1 MKFSVLAASATF
13 GAALAVPF
21 HDKSGSMPSA
31 SVPTP
36 SLSVP
41 AADASKTAPAI
52 WTVTPTGFPTGVPT
66 GVPTGAP
73 ASFKAPFEVS
83 SVHHLHP
90 AAPTGPPT
98 GSPAPHD
105 SATCIR
111 EAVVLV
117 KTFKEDVHKELLI
130 VKTLVSGPA
139 EKLEEKIVAITSRVE
154 ECHSKFETLLA
165 GVKPEELGAEDR
177 ETILTLLSEL
187 KEVVEEVEACI
198 VDLGKVLTA
207 KVLSVLLPK
216 IAALKECLGALIA
229 PLLNIAF
236 AICALVKND
245 AIVAKIA
252 FVASSL
258 ENCLAKFLS
267 PVLAHIGKFLL

>member
-21 HDKSGSMPSA
+21 HDKSGSMPGA
-31 SVPTP
+31 SIPTP

-41 AADASKTAPAI
+41 AADASKAASAI
-52 WTVTPTGFPTGVPT
+52 WTVTPTGFPT

-83 SVHHLHP
+83 SVDHSAP
-90 AAPTGPPT
+90 AVPTGLPT
-98 GSPAPHD
+98 GSPIPHD

-139 EKLEEKIVAITSRVE
+139 EKLEQKIVAITSRVE
-154 ECHSKFETLLA
+154 ECKSKFETLLA
-165 GVKPEELGAEDR
+165 SVKPEELGAEDR
-177 ETILTLLSEL
+177 ETVLTLLSEL

-198 VDLGKVLTA
+198 VGLAKVLTA

-216 IAALKECLGALIA
+216 IAALKECLGALVA
-229 PLLNIAF
+229 PLLKIAF

-245 AIVAKIA
+245 VIVAKIA

-267 PVLAHIGKFLL
+267 PVLALIGKFLL